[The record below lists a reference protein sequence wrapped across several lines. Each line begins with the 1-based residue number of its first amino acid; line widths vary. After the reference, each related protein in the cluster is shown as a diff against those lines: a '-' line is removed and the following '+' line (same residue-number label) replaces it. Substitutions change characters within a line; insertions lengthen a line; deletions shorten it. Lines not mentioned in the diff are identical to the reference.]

1 MRFRRDA
8 NAGDGWARDRAK
20 GAKGAR
26 IRVGDFC
33 FIQTRA
39 RSGARAIGGDPRR
52 RAERAASL
60 ARSRAAGSLAAHRGA
75 RDFGWMMADEGG
87 VDLTNRDSTRRK

>member
-8 NAGDGWARDRAK
+8 NAVDGWARDRAK

-26 IRVGDFC
+26 ICVGDFC

-39 RSGARAIGGDPRR
+39 RSGARAIGGDPARR
-52 RAERAASL
+52 RARNGLPASRDRARRG
-60 ARSRAAGSLAAHRGA
+60 RSRRTEA
-75 RDFGWMMADEGG
+75 RVILDG
-87 VDLTNRDSTRRK
+87 